1 MVKEYVDV
9 LAKPAFDR
17 DRTVILAARMDF
29 LLWKTTRNES
39 VPSLEENR
47 CSMQIATGYSEGRWS

>member
-1 MVKEYVDV
+1 MDV